1 MQSSGL
7 PADTPTSSH
16 DTRSRVFDPRTYVN
30 FRDVADISPDDTC
43 IYFPVIYI
51 NSLFDALYF
60 NVRQDRVIEIWV
72 LQAAIKKAQTAVSSG
87 FALITKLVKQ
97 IHTHSPDHTV
107 KVKYVLMVPRHDRWK
122 VEWLLGPDFVEG
134 DVFIQFFDT
143 STEFEH
149 CKPENVVDS
158 DNV

>member
-16 DTRSRVFDPRTYVN
+16 DTRIAPRTYVN
-30 FRDVADISPDDTC
+30 FRDIADISPDNTC
-43 IYFPVIYI
+43 IYFPVIDI

-60 NVRQDRVIEIWV
+60 NVRQDHVIEIWV
-72 LQAAIKKAQTAVSSG
+72 FQAAIKKAQTAVSSG

-97 IHTHSPDHTV
+97 TRTHSPDHTV

-134 DVFIQFFDT
+134 EVFIQFLDT

-158 DNV
+158 DDV